1 MKKRFYRIIISII
14 LFSIGIIF
22 KLNDFKILFF
32 SFLLLSYITVGY
44 DIFYIAFTNIKRKQL
59 FDENF
64 LMSIASLGAICIGEI
79 TEGVFVLIFYQIG
92 EFFQDKAV
100 DKSRK
105 NIASLMDIEA
115 ESANLIEDGK
125 IIKKNPEDLKI
136 GEMILIKPGERIPID
151 SVIISGESRIDTSSL
166 TGENIPRK
174 VLKGDEILSGTIN
187 LNNIIKAKVIKNY
200 EDSTVSKVLELVE
213 SASDRKSKSE
223 KFITK
228 FAKIYTPIVVIV
240 ASIIAIFGLF
250 FTKDGFYDYLYRA
263 LSFLVISCPCAFVIS
278 VPLSFFGGVGGASKR
293 GVLVKGSNFLEELS
307 KVSTIAFDKT
317 GTLTKGVFKVK
328 EISNINISKKDFLKY
343 ISYAESGSNHPIAK
357 SILKYSN
364 IEIDTKYIENF
375 EEIAGFGIKA
385 KVFGKEVI
393 IGNEKLLKKENIDFK
408 EEKLKSVIYMAI
420 DKNYTGFLE
429 IDDEIKEDSINTL
442 KELKKLGIKKLIMLT
457 GDEKNSAERI
467 ANKLGIDEVYY
478 KLLPQDK
485 VKIIEK
491 LIDNK
496 NDKEKIAFVGDG
508 INDAPSL
515 ALSDI
520 GISMGNVGS
529 DAAIEASDVV
539 LMDDELKKI
548 VTAIKISKNTVRIAK
563 ENSLF
568 AIFVKFLILILSA
581 LGLTSMWAAI
591 FADVGVTIIATL
603 NSFRTLK
610 TEKF

>member
-44 DIFYIAFTNIKRKQL
+44 DIFYLAFTNIKRKQL

>member
-1 MKKRFYRIIISII
+1 MKKRLYRIIISII
-14 LFSIGIIF
+14 LFAIGIIF

-44 DIFYIAFTNIKRKQL
+44 DIFYLAFTNIKRKQL

-136 GEMILIKPGERIPID
+136 GEMILIKPGERVPID
-151 SVIISGESRIDTSSL
+151 SVVISGESRIDTSSL

-228 FAKIYTPIVVIV
+228 FAKIYTPIVVII

-278 VPLSFFGGVGGASKR
+278 VPLSFFGGIGGASKR